1 MCLFLQTQN
10 FQQVTAA
17 LVTDM
22 HASSTAANASLSA
35 IRSDLQSQ
43 SKALTKSLSALTKL
57 QAVQSE
63 VEAAVQAGLQEVK
76 AVGVMSQGL
85 QQSMDKS
92 LNMTVSPAVGWSDSA
107 TGTMVWSLQKCIA
120 FPGCGQGAHMNQKVG
135 VAV

>member
-22 HASSTAANASLSA
+22 HASSSAANASLSA

-43 SKALTKSLSALTKL
+43 SKALTQSLSALTKL

-92 LNMTVSPAVGWSDSA
+92 LNMTVRPAVGWSDAMTTCEGLVSA
-107 TGTMVWSLQKCIA
+107 KTVC
-120 FPGCGQGAHMNQKVG
+120 PGYGQGAHMHTCNLG
-135 VAV
+135 